1 MLFLKNKKPHKPSYV
16 GLFFPFL
23 PPHFHFT
30 DGCEYTSQ
38 VKAQEV
44 TLFSLFPRLLSEKR
58 PYLNLKSNLSA
69 KFSEILASK
78 VTPQISPFRKTK
90 LLADANT

>member
-44 TLFSLFPRLLSEKR
+44 TPFSLSQ
-58 PYLNLKSNLSA
+58 
-69 KFSEILASK
+69 
-78 VTPQISPFRKTK
+78 TPFRKK
-90 LLADANT
+90 AIPELEKQSLGKVQ